1 MRRLQRLRAGID
13 RNHEVLEI
21 GPYHA
26 PIAPKAL
33 GYRATTLDLAGADE
47 LRVRAAAD
55 PSIDDSGVKAIEE
68 IDLVGSACDVA
79 DLVRERFGP
88 AKRFDWVL
96 ASHTIEHMPDPIRF
110 LEQCAE
116 VLGPGGI
123 LRMAVPDRRGCF
135 DHFRP
140 SSDIGEWVQA
150 YRERRTRPTVYQVF
164 REECYRAEVTGRDGG
179 RVVWRLGEIP
189 AHDVKPA
196 EQSLE
201 LFRAWF
207 GPSGIEPAEYLDTHC
222 WAFTPESFELLVRD
236 TIAFG
241 LASLNVGRV
250 SRTHGHEFFVDLR
263 RTASAG
269 ALDERRYFETRR
281 RLLRRTV
288 WHDSMGLSLVMPLA
302 VLRRTVR
309 SLRRFMRSRLAPRDV
324 SSPSDGGRRAAA

>member
-1 MRRLQRLRAGID
+1 MKRLQRLREGINRSD
-13 RNHEVLEI
+13 EVLEI

-26 PIAPKAL
+26 PIASKAL
-33 GYRATTLDLAGADE
+33 GYRATTLDLVGADE
-47 LRVRAAAD
+47 LRVRAEAD
-55 PSIDDSGVKAIEE
+55 PSIDDAGVKAIEE
-68 IDLVGSACDVA
+68 VDLVGSACAVG
-79 DLVRERFGP
+79 DLVRDRLGP

-110 LEQCAE
+110 LEQCAQ

-164 REECYRAEVTGRDGG
+164 REECYRAQVTGRDGG

-189 AHDVKPA
+189 ARDIKVA
-196 EQSLE
+196 EQSLA

-207 GPSGIEPAEYLDTHC
+207 GPSGIEPTEYIDTHC

-241 LASLNVGRV
+241 LVSLDVTRM
-250 SRTHGHEFFVDLR
+250 SRTHGHEFFIDLR

-269 ALDERRYFETRR
+269 AIDERRYFETRR

-288 WHDSMGLSLVMPLA
+288 WHDSMGLSLAMPFA

-309 SLRRFMRSRLAPRDV
+309 SLCRLMRRRGASSR
-324 SSPSDGGRRAAA
+324 SDGSRQAAA